1 MARAG
6 MRGLYE
12 LEGGCGRRRVCPNS
26 MGTVVLR
33 PVRMRRALGCGV
45 PLVADPSFCCSSGSL
60 LLSLPLRLCLDPF
73 PWTLYSFWASPIA
86 ADGCARRYADTALRS

>member
-1 MARAG
+1 

-12 LEGGCGRRRVCPNS
+12 LEGGCGRCCACPNS

-33 PVRMRRALGCGV
+33 PVRMRRALGCGI
-45 PLVADPSFCCSSGSL
+45 PLGVDPSLCCSLGSL

-73 PWTLYSFWASPIA
+73 PPMLYFFWASPIS
-86 ADGCARRYADTALRS
+86 ADGCARRYAGTALRSRPEHV